1 MNKKKTNNKNQK
13 KKIDEVILIANKI
26 LKKYKKKLSKKDIN
40 ISLYNAGYFD
50 SLDFITFISLIE
62 KKFKIKF
69 KIADL
74 DVSLSVIKI
83 IKLLK

>member
-1 MNKKKTNNKNQK
+1 MNKKKTYNKNQK

>member
-1 MNKKKTNNKNQK
+1 MNKKKTYNKNQK
-13 KKIDEVILIANKI
+13 KKIDEVISIANKI

-40 ISLYNAGYFD
+40 VSLYNAGYFD

>member
-1 MNKKKTNNKNQK
+1 MNKKKTYNKNQK
-13 KKIDEVILIANKI
+13 KKIDEVISIANKI